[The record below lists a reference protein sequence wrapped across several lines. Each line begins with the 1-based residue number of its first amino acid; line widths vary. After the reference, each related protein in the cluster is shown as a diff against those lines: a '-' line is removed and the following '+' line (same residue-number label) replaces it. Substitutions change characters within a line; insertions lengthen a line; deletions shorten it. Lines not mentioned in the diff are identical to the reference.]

1 MWLNQQTLNIR
12 QNGQGTVDS
21 RHRTPTQVK
30 ENTSRNRQ
38 RTPDIK
44 DTTPPPHPP
53 PKQKQKTKQA

>member
-1 MWLNQQTLNIR
+1 MWLDQQTLNIR

-21 RHRTPTQVK
+21 RHRTPTQGK

-44 DTTPPPHPP
+44 DKITPGI
-53 PKQKQKTKQA
+53 TEEDTR